1 MRREDK
7 TPPYVSVDYFKDL
20 TGDIEEAPEQEPQEV
35 GSRMRQIRR
44 EKGLSIKELSRLAG
58 IEEDTLS
65 RIESGE
71 MQPQLGTVLKLSKSL
86 ERDMGALITG
96 QGDRPY
102 AITRMSDRRKVVRAS
117 SPKSSQAQYAY
128 RGLAPDVKGRHMEPL
143 LVRLQ
148 PHPEEEPSLHHGEE
162 FIFVLEGTV
171 VLQLGEESFELEPG
185 DSAYYQSTLPHLV
198 AAANESA
205 TILAVI
211 YEAKRE
217 A

>member
-117 SPKSSQAQYAY
+117 SPESSQAQYAY

-148 PHPEEEPSLHHGEE
+148 PHPEEEPSLHQGEE

-185 DSAYYQSTLPHLV
+185 DSAYYQSTQPHLV